1 MYPLFNLAPN
11 FKSDLNGCNPR
22 RGRVGAYQTLY
33 MGSWRYIYS
42 GSSCSCSTNH
52 SLLKYLC
59 AIAHTDIHFQWLFSV
74 WRYLSFSNRSIASTF
89 SLRRNRYNCGLNY
102 SCQLIVLLRIPS
114 AIVSL
119 LFRFILLIVLTL
131 QQCSLYFDH
140 LSRISP
146 FCYRLSPIRL
156 RKFFHLLY
164 KEKEIKTRIKNKLI
178 LWIWKK
184 NFLLWP

>member
-33 MGSWRYIYS
+33 NGELTLYILWFFLFLFDESQPFEVFMCYSTYRYTFS
-42 GSSCSCSTNH
+42 MT
-52 SLLKYLC
+52 
-59 AIAHTDIHFQWLFSV
+59 FFSV

-114 AIVSL
+114 AIVIL

-156 RKFFHLLY
+156 RKFFHLL
-164 KEKEIKTRIKNKLI
+164 
-178 LWIWKK
+178 
-184 NFLLWP
+184 